1 MWWMM
6 NQTNDV
12 TNHLKLVSNLSDD
25 EFADAVE
32 FEIIQTAAVG
42 LLKRWFPRNIPTDIE
57 KWSEI
62 AYEDV
67 VAMLRALDEEG
78 YTINKKDERTDK

>member
-6 NQTNDV
+6 NRESELKR
-12 TNHLKLVSNLSDD
+12 HLKLVNHLTDD

-32 FEIIQTAAVG
+32 FEVIQIAAVG
-42 LLKRWFPRNIPTDIE
+42 LLKRWFPTKVPTDIE
-57 KWSEI
+57 KWAEI

-67 VAMLRALDEEG
+67 VAMLKALDEEG
-78 YTINKKDERTDK
+78 FTIKQNDERISK

>member
-42 LLKRWFPRNIPTDIE
+42 LLKRWFPRKIPTDIE

-78 YTINKKDERTDK
+78 YIINKKDERTDK

>member
-1 MWWMM
+1 MM
-6 NQTNDV
+6 NQESEV
-12 TNHLKLVSNLSDD
+12 KKHLKLVNHLTDD

-32 FEIIQTAAVG
+32 FEIIQTATLG
-42 LLKRWFPRNIPTDIE
+42 LMKRWFPTKVPTDIE

-67 VAMLRALDEEG
+67 VAVLRALHEEG
-78 YTINKKDERTDK
+78 YTINHNDERTDI

>member
-1 MWWMM
+1 M

-25 EFADAVE
+25 EFADAAE
-32 FEIIQTAAVG
+32 FEVIQTAAVG
-42 LLKRWFPRNIPTDIE
+42 LLKRWFPKNIPTDIE

>member
-6 NQTNDV
+6 NHTNNV
-12 TNHLKLVSNLSDD
+12 TNHLKLVSNLSAD

-32 FEIIQTAAVG
+32 FEVIQTAAVG

>member
-6 NQTNDV
+6 NQGSDV
-12 TNHLKLVSNLSDD
+12 EKHLKLVNHLTDD

-32 FEIIQTAAVG
+32 FEVIQAAAVG
-42 LLKRWFPRNIPTDIE
+42 LLKRWFPTKVPTDIE

-67 VAMLRALDEEG
+67 VAMLKALNEDG
-78 YTINKKDERTDK
+78 YVITKKDERIEK